1 MMVLPPSAAYELR
14 LQKMILQ
21 PLILTE
27 NPAASLTSKIYES
40 LRQDIL
46 RGTLSP
52 GKKLRIDEL
61 KETYGI
67 GASAIREALSMLTS
81 DLLVQRIDHRGF
93 RVAPVSRSGFDEL
106 LKTRCWLEERAL
118 RESVMV
124 GDVAWEE
131 AVVLAN
137 FHLARAKRNKSADRF
152 LADDAWEM
160 HHKAL
165 HKTIISACKSE
176 LLLHFCDQMYDLNIR
191 YRRVAGS
198 PIDNARDV
206 ENEHA
211 AIVQAALARDEKR
224 AASLLLAHYNRTAD
238 LVRNALD

>member
-1 MMVLPPSAAYELR
+1 M
-14 LQKMILQ
+14 
-21 PLILTE
+21 TE
-27 NPAASLTSKIYES
+27 QIMALGERPTASLTSQIYES

-46 RGTLSP
+46 RGTLPP

-93 RVAPVSRSGFDEL
+93 RVVPVSRDGFDEL

-118 RESVMV
+118 RESMRS

-137 FHLARAKRNKSADRF
+137 FHLLRIRRNESMDRF
-152 LADDAWEM
+152 LASDAWEVQ
-160 HHKAL
+160 HKTL
-165 HKTIISACKSE
+165 HKTIIGACRSD
-176 LLLHFCDQMYDLNIR
+176 LLLQFCDKLYDLNIR

-198 PIDNARDV
+198 PIDSIRNV
-206 ENEHA
+206 ENEHT
-211 AIVQAALARDEKR
+211 AIVQATLARDEER
-224 AASLLLAHYNRTAD
+224 AVALLLAHYNGTAD
-238 LVRNALD
+238 LVRNKLD